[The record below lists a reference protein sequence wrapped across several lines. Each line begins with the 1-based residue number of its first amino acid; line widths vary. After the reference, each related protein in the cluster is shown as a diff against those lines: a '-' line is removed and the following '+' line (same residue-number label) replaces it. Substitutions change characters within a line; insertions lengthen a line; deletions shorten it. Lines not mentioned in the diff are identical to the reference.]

1 MGGRSEEGR
10 EKRERKEGGKKK
22 GERRREREGIQVN
35 KGGTSR
41 VGGTHE

>member
-1 MGGRSEEGR
+1 MRGT
-10 EKRERKEGGKKK
+10 ERKEGEEGGREKK
-22 GERRREREGIQVN
+22 GERRREREGVQVN